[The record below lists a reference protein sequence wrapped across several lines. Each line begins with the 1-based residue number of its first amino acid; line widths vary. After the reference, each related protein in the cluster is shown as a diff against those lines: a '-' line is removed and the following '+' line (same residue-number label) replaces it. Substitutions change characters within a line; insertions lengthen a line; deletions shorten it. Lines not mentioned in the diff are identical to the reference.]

1 MLIAQPLNVLGILR
15 ATQSPA
21 PENTWPRMDR
31 TAQTKQNHAA
41 GHEMDDAKHSE
52 SNYRIRY
59 FKTCILTMLPWIIT
73 DTPDRIKNMR
83 ETSLAKLVR
92 EDLLEHILKG
102 QMQPGDRINEP
113 DVAKRL
119 QVSRVPVR
127 EALRELESSGL
138 VVSRK
143 HAGVFVRAIE
153 AQEVRD
159 LYEIRSL
166 LDGFAGA
173 KAAALPT
180 ASRQLLTNALSASI
194 TAMQRAQ
201 SQHNLHAYYSENL
214 NFHWLIVVTAHNEQ
228 LSHTYQEVVQK
239 LHLARLQSL
248 AEVSG
253 MATSIAEHQSIRGA
267 IEQGDAP
274 RVQNLLA
281 KHVSQAYL
289 RLSRSLPPNEEI
301 STQEETT

>member
-1 MLIAQPLNVLGILR
+1 
-15 ATQSPA
+15 
-21 PENTWPRMDR
+21 
-31 TAQTKQNHAA
+31 
-41 GHEMDDAKHSE
+41 
-52 SNYRIRY
+52 
-59 FKTCILTMLPWIIT
+59 MLPWIT
-73 DTPDRIKNMR
+73 SDTTDRIKTMR

-102 QMQPGDRINEP
+102 QLVPGDRINEP

-153 AQEVRD
+153 AQEVRE
-159 LYEIRSL
+159 LYEIRGL

-180 ASRQLLTNALSASI
+180 PDRQALALAMNASI
-194 TAMQRAQ
+194 DTMREANAQ
-201 SQHNLHAYYSENL
+201 HKLSAYYSENL
-214 NFHWLIVVTAHNEQ
+214 HFHWLIVVAAHNEQ

-248 AEVSG
+248 AQVSG
-253 MATSIAEHQSIRGA
+253 MATSIAEHQRISQA
-267 IEQGDAP
+267 IEQGDVRRA
-274 RVQNLLA
+274 QSLLA
-281 KHVSQAYL
+281 DHVTQAHQ
-289 RLSRSLPPNEEI
+289 RLSRSLTGTETI
-301 STQEETT
+301 STTPEETP

>member
-1 MLIAQPLNVLGILR
+1 MPR
-15 ATQSPA
+15 SW
-21 PENTWPRMDR
+21 NTSCLLLSRKGR
-31 TAQTKQNHAA
+31 GNRVNQKISYTIFETSLQ
-41 GHEMDDAKHSE
+41 
-52 SNYRIRY
+52 
-59 FKTCILTMLPWIIT
+59 TMLPWIT
-73 DTPDRIKNMR
+73 HDTSDRIKTMR
-83 ETSLAKLVR
+83 DTSLAKLVR

-102 QMQPGDRINEP
+102 QLVPGDRINEP

-180 ASRQLLTNALSASI
+180 PTRQALTQALNASI
-194 TAMQRAQ
+194 ATMREANAQ
-201 SQHNLHAYYSENL
+201 HKLSAYYSENL
-214 NFHWLIVVTAHNEQ
+214 HFHWLIVVAAHNEQ

-248 AEVSG
+248 AQVSG
-253 MATSIAEHQSIRGA
+253 MVTSIAEHQMISQA
-267 IEQGDAP
+267 IELGDV
-274 RVQNLLA
+274 RRTQSLLA
-281 KHVSQAYL
+281 DHVTQAHQ
-289 RLSRSLPPNEEI
+289 RLSRSLTGTETI
-301 STQEETT
+301 STTPEETP

>member
-1 MLIAQPLNVLGILR
+1 
-15 ATQSPA
+15 
-21 PENTWPRMDR
+21 
-31 TAQTKQNHAA
+31 
-41 GHEMDDAKHSE
+41 
-52 SNYRIRY
+52 
-59 FKTCILTMLPWIIT
+59 MLPWIT
-73 DTPDRIKNMR
+73 SDTSERIRNMR

-102 QMQPGDRINEP
+102 QLAPGDRINEP

-119 QVSRVPVR
+119 NVSRVPVR

-173 KAAALPT
+173 KSAALPAPARQELT
-180 ASRQLLTNALSASI
+180 RALNVSIATMREASA
-194 TAMQRAQ
+194 
-201 SQHNLHAYYSENL
+201 QHNLSAYYSENL
-214 NFHWLIVVTAHNEQ
+214 HFHWLIVVAANNEQ
-228 LSHTYQEVVQK
+228 LSRTYQEVVQK

-248 AEVSG
+248 AQVSG
-253 MATSIAEHQSIRGA
+253 MATSIEEHQNINQA
-267 IEQGDAP
+267 IEHGDVRSA
-274 RVQNLLA
+274 QSLLA
-281 KHVSQAYL
+281 DHVTQAHQ
-289 RLSRSLPPNEEI
+289 RLSRSL
-301 STQEETT
+301 TGT